1 MAVVSRNEGY
11 VARRKGFIERLL
23 GSEELILLLLLALVA
38 IVVLVA
44 IPPAR
49 QPRTVFDLMRE
60 LSPFLIGTI
69 GMSLLMIGGEFD
81 LSMGSVIALVTCV
94 TMAVFLRTENIWI
107 AVAAGLACGPLVGLL
122 NGVMVTRLRMNSLMT
137 TLGMQFVIRG
147 AVYVST
153 NKAPILSGEN
163 NVPDAFLALYHSSL
177 GPIPTPFI
185 LAAALIAI
193 FYVIS
198 TQTDFGRRIYAVG
211 GNPSAARVSGINV
224 NQVKFILFLICS
236 TSAAIA
242 GMLVTAQI
250 KTGYFDAGLGY
261 ELTVIAAIVLG
272 GVSLSG
278 GRGGLI
284 GAVLGVLIL
293 GLSNKALRLAGAA
306 TTTQMLAT
314 GMFMIFALYL
324 HTLRA
329 RLSTSWRKRQA

>member
-1 MAVVSRNEGY
+1 MALLRRDQGY
-11 VARRKGFIERLL
+11 VARRRGFVERLL
-23 GSEELILLLLLALVA
+23 GSEELILLLLLIMVVV
-38 IVVLVA
+38 VVLIAV
-44 IPPAR
+44 PSAR

-69 GMSLLMIGGEFD
+69 GLSLLMIGGEFD
-81 LSMGSVIALVTCV
+81 LSIGSVIAMVTCI
-94 TMAVFLRTENIWI
+94 TMALFLKTGNIWI
-107 AVAAGLACGPLVGLL
+107 SVAAGLASGPIVGILIGL
-122 NGVMVTRLRMNSLMT
+122 MVTRLKMASLMT
-137 TLGMQFVIRG
+137 TLGMMFVIRG

-177 GPIPTPFI
+177 GPIPTPFL

-193 FYVIS
+193 FYVLS

-211 GNPSAARVSGINV
+211 GNPSAARVSGIKV
-224 NQVKFILFLICS
+224 NQVKFILFVLCS
-236 TSAAIA
+236 TLAAVA

-250 KTGYFDAGLGY
+250 KTGYFDAGLGF
-261 ELTVIAAIVLG
+261 ELTVIAATVLG

-278 GRGGLI
+278 GHGGLI

-293 GLSNKALRLAGAA
+293 GVSNKALRLMGAA

-314 GMFMIFALYL
+314 GLFMIFALYL

-329 RLSTSWRKRQA
+329 RLATSWRKRQS

>member
-1 MAVVSRNEGY
+1 
-11 VARRKGFIERLL
+11 
-23 GSEELILLLLLALVA
+23 
-38 IVVLVA
+38 
-44 IPPAR
+44 
-49 QPRTVFDLMRE
+49 
-60 LSPFLIGTI
+60 
-69 GMSLLMIGGEFD
+69 
-81 LSMGSVIALVTCV
+81 
-94 TMAVFLRTENIWI
+94 
-107 AVAAGLACGPLVGLL
+107 VAAGLACGPLVGLL